1 MFLQIVYY
9 LESEQTMDD
18 GVLTINSGQVGLGL
32 APSLERTVF
41 WDILDVDSVVLQTP
55 VRLHLG
61 VLLAVPL
68 GETPVLA
75 HEDLLASREL
85 ELGSSQ
91 GLDNLIL
98 ELVVRSDRD
107 ENLTNLDTGCGAVS
121 FAKGSSHSD
130 VETVLATILDE
141 ILVAANSSSLQSL
154 GGKLLKFVRDQMD
167 AQGKLIDSSLP
178 C

>member
-1 MFLQIVYY
+1 MFLMFLQIVYY

-18 GVLTINSGQVGLGL
+18 GVLTINSRQVSLGL

-41 WDILDVDSVVLQTP
+41 WDILDVDAVVLQTS
-55 VRLHLG
+55 VSLHLG

-68 GETPVLA
+68 GEAPVLA
-75 HEDLLASREL
+75 HEDLLTSGEL

-91 GLDNLIL
+91 GFDNLIL

-107 ENLTNLDTGCGAVS
+107 EDLANLDTGCGAVS

-130 VETVLATILDE
+130 VETILATILDE
-141 ILVAANSSSLQSL
+141 VLVTANTS
-154 GGKLLKFVRDQMD
+154 
-167 AQGKLIDSSLP
+167 P